1 MSKLN
6 REQTITY
13 DKKYNQ
19 HPWLKG
25 NTEPIPI
32 EKAEGIFFY
41 DFNGKKYYDMS
52 SQLSCVNIGYGN
64 EDVIQAVNDQV
75 KTLPYIAPAYASAP
89 RSELAKMLVELAPD
103 NIAKVFFTCGG
114 SDANEAA
121 INMARTYTGRS
132 KIFSRY
138 RSYHGSTLGSGN
150 LSGDPRRFAL
160 EHPAATGF
168 VKFQDPYVYRSD
180 IPFKND
186 HEASA
191 YYINKI
197 KEQIAYEGAE
207 NIAAIFVESITGAN
221 GVIIPPDGYLQG
233 IRKICDENGILMICD
248 EVMEG
253 FGRTGKMFAFEHWN
267 VKPDIITFAKG
278 VTSGY
283 VQLGG
288 IMISKEIAKFY
299 EDKVFQYGLT
309 YSGHSLAC
317 AAGVACVN
325 YYKKAGLLEN
335 TQKVGKVLGELL
347 EEIKQKHKCV
357 GDIRYIGL
365 FAAVEFVKDKETKE
379 PLVPY
384 ADQSG
389 TMGKIIGLLK
399 ERGFAT
405 FGRENNINIAPPLI
419 ITEEQ
424 LREAMKIF
432 DEVLDIVDETYL

>member
-1 MSKLN
+1 MEEERMSKLN

-186 HEASA
+186 QEASA

-197 KEQIAYEGAE
+197 KEQIAYEGAV

-248 EVMEG
+248 EVMAG

-357 GDIRYIGL
+357 GDVRYIGL
-365 FAAVEFVKDKETKE
+365 FAAVEFVKDKET
-379 PLVPY
+379 
-384 ADQSG
+384 
-389 TMGKIIGLLK
+389 
-399 ERGFAT
+399 
-405 FGRENNINIAPPLI
+405 
-419 ITEEQ
+419 
-424 LREAMKIF
+424 
-432 DEVLDIVDETYL
+432 

>member
-6 REQTITY
+6 RKQTITY

-64 EDVIQAVNDQV
+64 EDVIQAINDQV
-75 KTLPYIAPAYASAP
+75 KTLPYIASAYASAP

-186 HEASA
+186 QEASA

-197 KEQIAYEGAE
+197 KEQIAYEGAV
-207 NIAAIFVESITGAN
+207 NIAAIFVES
-221 GVIIPPDGYLQG
+221 
-233 IRKICDENGILMICD
+233 
-248 EVMEG
+248 
-253 FGRTGKMFAFEHWN
+253 
-267 VKPDIITFAKG
+267 ITFAKG

-357 GDIRYIGL
+357 GDVRYIGL

>member
-1 MSKLN
+1 M
-6 REQTITY
+6 
-13 DKKYNQ
+13 
-19 HPWLKG
+19 
-25 NTEPIPI
+25 
-32 EKAEGIFFY
+32 
-41 DFNGKKYYDMS
+41 
-52 SQLSCVNIGYGN
+52 
-64 EDVIQAVNDQV
+64 
-75 KTLPYIAPAYASAP
+75 
-89 RSELAKMLVELAPD
+89 
-103 NIAKVFFTCGG
+103 
-114 SDANEAA
+114 
-121 INMARTYTGRS
+121 
-132 KIFSRY
+132 
-138 RSYHGSTLGSGN
+138 
-150 LSGDPRRFAL
+150 
-160 EHPAATGF
+160 
-168 VKFQDPYVYRSD
+168 
-180 IPFKND
+180 
-186 HEASA
+186 
-191 YYINKI
+191 
-197 KEQIAYEGAE
+197 
-207 NIAAIFVESITGAN
+207 
-221 GVIIPPDGYLQG
+221 IIPPDGYLQG

-248 EVMEG
+248 EVMAG

-357 GDIRYIGL
+357 GDVRYIGL